1 MRLFFLAVAAFLFV
15 GAAKCQNLDSVLNL
29 NNLDK
34 YQTIIGKASFY
45 SKNLHGTKTSTGER
59 YDNNKLTAA
68 SNHFKLNTWVRVTN
82 ISNGESVTVRIND
95 RMHPRMAKKGRV
107 IDLSRLAAIKL
118 DFIKKGIT
126 KVQVVK
132 IDALGDSVTFLT
144 KKYQNP

>member
-1 MRLFFLAVAAFLFV
+1 MRFYFIILAAFLFV
-15 GAAKCQNLDSVLNL
+15 GAAKSQKLDSILNL
-29 NNLDK
+29 NILDK
-34 YQTIIGKASFY
+34 YQPVTGKASFY

-95 RMHPRMAKKGRV
+95 RMHPKMAKRGRV

-118 DFIKKGIT
+118 NFIEKGIT
-126 KVQVVK
+126 QVQIVQ
-132 IDALGDSVTFLT
+132 IDSPEDSVTFLT
-144 KKYQNP
+144 KRYQNP

>member
-1 MRLFFLAVAAFLFV
+1 MRLLILILSVFLIK

-29 NNLDK
+29 NNLGK
-34 YQTIIGKASFY
+34 YQTITGKASFY

-68 SNHFKLNTWVRVTN
+68 SNQFKLNTWVRVTN

-95 RMHPRMAKKGRV
+95 RMHPKMAKKGRV

-118 DFIKKGIT
+118 DFIEKGIT
-126 KVQVVK
+126 KVQVMQ
-132 IDALGDSVTFLT
+132 IDAPEDSVTFLT

>member
-1 MRLFFLAVAAFLFV
+1 MRLFLLIVAAFLFT
-15 GAAKCQNLDSVLNL
+15 GAAKSQNLDSVLNF
-29 NNLDK
+29 NILDK
-34 YQTIIGKASFY
+34 YQPITGKASFY

-107 IDLSRLAAIKL
+107 VDLSRIAAKKL
-118 DFIKKGIT
+118 DFIEKGIT
-126 KVQVVK
+126 KVQVVQ
-132 IDALGDSVTFLT
+132 IDAPEDSVTFLT